1 MAGAAQETLIF
12 DFKNPDDIKPWQI
25 INDTVMGGV
34 SESSLR
40 QSSNGSVLFSGHV
53 SLENF
58 GGFCAVS
65 SRGNNNH
72 DLTGNEGIVIRV
84 KGDGKNYKLTIKT
97 DLSFNGFAYQF
108 PFVTKK
114 DAWMT
119 IRAPFN
125 DFTAWFRGMP
135 VADAAL
141 VNTTEIKSF
150 GLLIGDKQEGPFTL
164 EIESIKA
171 YSE

>member
-1 MAGAAQETLIF
+1 MAAASQETVIF
-12 DFKNPDDIKPWQI
+12 DFKNPGDIKTWQI
-25 INDTVMGGV
+25 VNDTVMGGV
-34 SESSLR
+34 SESSLQ
-40 QSSNGSVLFSGHV
+40 QSVNGSALFSGSV
-53 SLENF
+53 SLKNF
-58 GGFCAVS
+58 GGFCSTS
-65 SRGNNNH
+65 SRFTKNH
-72 DLTGNEGIVIRV
+72 DLTGNEGIAIRV

-97 DLSFNGFAYQF
+97 DTNFSGFAYHY

-119 IRAPFN
+119 IRAPFR
-125 DFTAWFRGMP
+125 DFTARFRGMP
-135 VADAAL
+135 VADAPP
-141 VNTTEIKSF
+141 VNAAEVKSF